1 MASKKPVIACNSGGP
16 METVR
21 DGETGFLCDPS
32 PVQFANAMLK
42 LAKDADLA
50 TRMGEEARKHV
61 TSTFSTKIFGD
72 KLNNYVLNIYHRRIE

>member
-16 METVR
+16 VETVR

-42 LAKDADLA
+42 LAKDAGLA
-50 TRMGEEARKHV
+50 ARMGEEAQRHV
-61 TSTFSTKIFGD
+61 ASTFSTEIFGD
-72 KLNNYVLNIYHRRIE
+72 KLNSYVLNLYHHRIE